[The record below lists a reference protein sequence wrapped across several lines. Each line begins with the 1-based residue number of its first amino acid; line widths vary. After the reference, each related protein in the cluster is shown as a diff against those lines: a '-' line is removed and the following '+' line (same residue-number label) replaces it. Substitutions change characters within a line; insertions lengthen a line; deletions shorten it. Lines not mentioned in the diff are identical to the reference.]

1 MVRSIIDGTRGQA
14 SSAMKRLVYPSG
26 ALCILIALSACGG
39 SKILKEP
46 EPFVAMEP
54 LAAASDQTLSVMLDW
69 VIVRDG
75 PGTWARKADWDE
87 YLLRV
92 RNDSDQPIRVS
103 RLIVIDSL
111 DVPAESQPGRKQL
124 VKSSKKTARRYKKTG
139 IKVKAGSGRGTLG
152 VAAVTAGGAA
162 IGAATATTG
171 GILGG
176 AGWGA
181 IGGATFVLAP
191 VLAVGGVVRGVNQSK
206 VNKQI
211 ELRQT
216 AIPLDLAAREEQAL
230 DIFFPIA
237 PSPTKVELTYA
248 DTSGERRLVI
258 DIRTVLNGLHI
269 ETAVE

>member
-1 MVRSIIDGTRGQA
+1 
-14 SSAMKRLVYPSG
+14 MKRMRTI
-26 ALCILIALSACGG
+26 LCLCFLIALSACGG
-39 SKILKEP
+39 SKVLKEP
-46 EPFVAMEP
+46 EPFVATQP
-54 LAAASDQTLSVMLDW
+54 LAAASDQTLSVTLDW

-92 RNDSDQPIRVS
+92 TNDTDRPVRVT

-111 DVPAESQPGRKQL
+111 DMPVESQPGRKQL
-124 VKSSKKTARRYKKTG
+124 VKNSKKTARRYKKSG

-152 VAAVTAGGAA
+152 VAAAAASGAA
-162 IGAATATTG
+162 IGAATATG

-176 AGWGA
+176 AGFGA
-181 IGGATFVLAP
+181 AAGATLVLAP

-206 VNKQI
+206 VNNQI

-216 AIPLDLAAREEQAL
+216 AMPLDLAAREEQTL

-237 PSPTKVELTYA
+237 PSPTKVELIYT

-258 DIRTVLNGLHI
+258 DTRTAMDGLHI
-269 ETAVE
+269 EAGVE

>member
-1 MVRSIIDGTRGQA
+1 MR
-14 SSAMKRLVYPSG
+14 KLVYQSG

-39 SKILKEP
+39 SKVLKEP
-46 EPFVAMEP
+46 APFVATQP
-54 LAAASDQTLSVMLDW
+54 LAAASDQTLSVTLDW

-92 RNDSDQPIRVS
+92 RNESDHPVRVS

-111 DVPAESQPGRKQL
+111 GVPIESQSGRKQL
-124 VKSSKKTARRYKKTG
+124 VKSSKKTARRYKESGT
-139 IKVKAGSGRGTLG
+139 KVEAGSGRGTLG
-152 VAAVTAGGAA
+152 VAAATAGGAA
-162 IGAATATTG
+162 IGAATATG

-176 AGWGA
+176 AGFGA
-181 IGGATFVLAP
+181 AAGATLVLAP

-206 VNKQI
+206 VNNQI

-216 AIPLDLAAREEQAL
+216 AIPHDLAAHEELTL

-237 PSPTKVELTYA
+237 PSPTTVELTYS
-248 DTSGERRLVI
+248 DSSGEHHLVI
-258 DIRTVLNGLHI
+258 DTRMALDGLHI
-269 ETAVE
+269 RTDVE